1 MMMITELVRKGK
13 NKKMKV
19 DQEREREREKRDGDD
34 NSNLPSLSWKYHF
47 QSVWEKLK
55 ET

>member
-1 MMMITELVRKGK
+1 MMMITELVRKE
-13 NKKMKV
+13 KKK
-19 DQEREREREKRDGDD
+19 DESGSREREREKRDGDD